1 MNIKLVDDTHGYRD
15 YDIDDDLLKRCCPP
29 FKLNKDDMFNVYYEI
44 EENGEIHRRKTGAFY
59 DGISLKTTLMETKK
73 MILKEKSINT
83 KQEKSKYNFIKKGN
97 IVFWHDPEGISDGEY
112 EVISVPEEIEDDSII
127 LIASKSSEAEV
138 FPTEL
143 HSV

>member
-1 MNIKLVDDTHGYRD
+1 MTITILLSIDKLFNTNINMNIKLVDDTHGYRD

-83 KQEKSKYNFIKKGN
+83 NLQIK
-97 IVFWHDPEGISDGEY
+97 
-112 EVISVPEEIEDDSII
+112 
-127 LIASKSSEAEV
+127 EANYV
-138 FPTEL
+138 
-143 HSV
+143 